1 MYAAASLII
10 LGSAPLL
17 YIGDSTPQPT
27 YPMLMSNTKVVLQSK
42 LNHQSFCL
50 TSESFSGSS
59 TSQLSFIPSE
69 TARLNAQSPRDMAAQ
84 KFQIRCRRLC

>member
-27 YPMLMSNTKVVLQSK
+27 YPMIMPNTKVVLQSNYII
-42 LNHQSFCL
+42 NHSVSPQN
-50 TSESFSGSS
+50 
-59 TSQLSFIPSE
+59 LSVP
-69 TARLNAQSPRDMAAQ
+69 
-84 KFQIRCRRLC
+84 